1 MTLFTSERKM
11 KSNLIRLSLFA
22 LICLMSV
29 ATVMA
34 TPACPGDPYAT
45 TYVAGNALPPS
56 SYVCDLGTLQ
66 FSNFTY
72 SSIVVSP
79 TAVQVVPITT
89 PGFEGLSFNGP
100 YGVGKNGQPTSE
112 DVFVGFTVTALQG
125 QLTDIHI
132 DLSNVNATGTGLVDY
147 TEQFC
152 ALNGTCQLEVYKP
165 GTSLSTS
172 IDLVNT
178 ALGAP
183 QTSLNITKDISLTAG
198 SNGTASMSGFDNYYS
213 HSAVPEPRTVSILLV
228 GGFLGIVAFMKRRQA
243 DRS

>member
-1 MTLFTSERKM
+1 M
-11 KSNLIRLSLFA
+11 KSNLIRLSLLA
-22 LICLMSV
+22 LIGLMSV
-29 ATVMA
+29 SSVMA
-34 TPACPGDPYAT
+34 TPTCPSDPYAT
-45 TYVAGNALPPS
+45 TYVPGNGLPPS
-56 SYVCDLGTLQ
+56 SYVCDIGVLQ

-72 SSIVVSP
+72 SSASVDP
-79 TAVQVVPITT
+79 TTVNVAPITT
-89 PGFEGLSFNGP
+89 PGFEGLGFNGA

-152 ALNGTCQLEVYKP
+152 MLNGTCQLEVFKP
-165 GTSLSTS
+165 GSSLSTS

-178 ALGAP
+178 AIGGP
-183 QTSLNITKDISLTAG
+183 VTSLNITKDISLTAG

-213 HSAVPEPRTVSILLV
+213 HTVPEPRTVSILLV

-243 DRS
+243 VRS

>member
-1 MTLFTSERKM
+1 M

-22 LICLMSV
+22 LICLVSV

-34 TPACPGDPYAT
+34 TPTCPTDPMAT
-45 TYVAGNALPPS
+45 TYVPSNGAPPS
-56 SYVCDLGTLQ
+56 SFVCDIGSLQ

-72 SSIVVSP
+72 SSAVLDP
-79 TAVQVVPITT
+79 TNVNVVPITT
-89 PGFEGLSFNGP
+89 PGFEGLAFNGV
-100 YGVGKNGQPTSE
+100 YGVGKNGQPANE
-112 DVFVGFTVTALQG
+112 DVFVSFTVTALQG

-152 ALNGTCQLEVYKP
+152 NLSGTCQLEVFKP

-178 ALGAP
+178 ALGGP
-183 QTSLNITKDISLTAG
+183 QTTLNITKDVALSAG

-213 HSAVPEPRTVSILLV
+213 HSVPEPRTVSLLLC

-243 DRS
+243 VRS